1 MNISVLC
8 FVASTVMIAVSFK
21 IVYLTHSLTLP
32 FWGN

>member
-8 FVASTVMIAVSFK
+8 FVANTVLMAVLFK